1 MKNSH
6 PKNRKCLKECKCK
19 IKNPHN
25 LFCLGNGDIF
35 IFGGE
40 RMDKMFFIGGFI
52 ITLTV
57 VLITEKALEKTTSKS
72 NG

>member
-1 MKNSH
+1 M
-6 PKNRKCLKECKCK
+6 
-19 IKNPHN
+19 NPHN
-25 LFCLGNGDIF
+25 LFCLGYGDIF